1 MATTKTTEE
10 QLKEI
15 ETIRTFPQKTLLNFL
30 LSGWEFDLDNFTDL
44 LEQLEDNRADLEEYE
59 KNPEG
64 RDWDLEEIEFLKTDI
79 EDLENELAEIKQ
91 AFFKVNEK
99 ADWEKEVE
107 NVKKFVEE
115 KISK

>member
-1 MATTKTTEE
+1 M
-10 QLKEI
+10 
-15 ETIRTFPQKTLLNFL
+15 
-30 LSGWEFDLDNFTDL
+30 
-44 LEQLEDNRADLEEYE
+44 
-59 KNPEG
+59 
-64 RDWDLEEIEFLKTDI
+64 KTDI

-115 KISK
+115 RISK